1 MKMPLVSHT
10 LRLKVSIGIC
20 LVLVALLAPMNWI
33 QYELQRR
40 MAQRELE
47 LFAASVGTTLEHS
60 LQQAMLNNNRRAI
73 QSIVDGAAQS
83 PGIQT
88 IFLLDLTAK
97 VAASP
102 DAAHNGE
109 QLDQQS
115 TTCIV
120 CHRLPVEQRPR
131 SIVVLDENRQPV
143 FRTMT
148 PIPNQP
154 SCYECHSAENRLNGV
169 FYMDI
174 SMNGLES
181 RLQQS
186 LRTAFVGSVLIIA
199 TCVLVLYM
207 MLSWLFITPME
218 RIADAIRGF
227 SQGYRTTRAP
237 IPTHDEVGLLAKSF
251 NEMADTIQSQ
261 EAVAAQLYSELQTKE
276 VVRRQLLERL
286 TTAREEEQKRLARR
300 IHDELGQLLTGL
312 SLHLKLCQQTLPI
325 GLDAAHTHLAKA
337 ASLVQRTM
345 EQAHVLVQL
354 LRPTVLDDYGLLPA
368 IQEEVDHRLR
378 SLDIQVDLEGP
389 EAQEALP
396 TETATAAFRIFQEA
410 VTNIIRHAAASQVW
424 ITLHTDDSAFTL
436 TIEDNGVGLSGDYE
450 AQGWGILGMQERAAA
465 LGGTV
470 EVTRRDPQGVRVSL
484 WLPRKEAAA

>member
-1 MKMPLVSHT
+1 MPLVSHT
-10 LRLKVSIGIC
+10 LRLKVSIGVC
-20 LVLVALLAPMNWI
+20 LVLVALLAPMNWL

-40 MAQRELE
+40 MAMRELE
-47 LFAASVGTTLEHS
+47 LFAAGMGTTLEHS
-60 LQQAMLNNNRRAI
+60 LQEAMLQNNRKAI
-73 QSIVDGAAQS
+73 QSMVDGAAQS

-88 IFLLDLTAK
+88 IYLLDLTAK

-115 TTCIV
+115 STCGV
-120 CHRLPVEQRPR
+120 CHRLPAEQRPR
-131 SIVVLDENRQPV
+131 SVVVLDENRQPV

-154 SCYECHSAENRLNGV
+154 SCYACHSAENRLNGV

-174 SMNGLES
+174 SMIGLET
-181 RLQQS
+181 RLQQAV
-186 LRTAFVGSVLIIA
+186 RTAFVGSVLIIVSS
-199 TCVLVLYM
+199 VLVLYVL
-207 MLSWLFITPME
+207 LSWLFITPME
-218 RIADAIRGF
+218 RIAEAIHGF

-237 IPTHDEVGLLAKSF
+237 IQTHDEVGLLAKSF

-261 EAVAAQLYSELQTKE
+261 EAVAAQLYTEIQAKE

-312 SLHLKLCQQTLPI
+312 SLHLELCRQTIPAT
-325 GLDAAHTHLAKA
+325 LDAAHTHLGKA
-337 ASLVQRTM
+337 TSLVQRTM
-345 EQAHVLVQL
+345 EQTHVLIRL
-354 LRPTVLDDYGLLPA
+354 LRPTVLDDYGLMPA
-368 IQEEVDHRLR
+368 IQEEVDRRLR
-378 SLDIQVDLEGP
+378 PLGIQVILT
-389 EAQEALP
+389 AQGELTALP
-396 TETATAAFRIFQEA
+396 ADTATAAYRIVQEA
-410 VTNIIRHAAASQVW
+410 VTNIARHAAASQVW
-424 ITLHTDDSAFTL
+424 IALHTDDTGLAVKV
-436 TIEDNGVGLSGDYE
+436 DDDGVGLPGDQE

-470 EVTRRDPQGVRVSL
+470 EVTRREPQGVRVSL